1 MIRLCILL
9 LAARIHLET
18 FPWCSYALTV
28 DAAPDISSN
37 DENQPLMSSV
47 DDFYKV
53 GHQYWK
59 GDFPNRNFLRF
70 GRSKYG
76 DYGTNGNEE
85 LTDFFE
91 KRSRNFLRFGR
102 DPSRNF
108 LRFGRSV
115 DCQRSS
121 LSHDGCDVKSKSLEA
136 SELSTTPVQQN
147 ISHNIDSSE
156 SGKITSQR
164 WKRAVPG
171 VYVSLPYY
179 SPSAWAR
186 DIRPEDEIINE
197 FSSEDTKDVN
207 KRGYNRGFL
216 RFGRNRNFLRFGK
229 RDETIVYPESFSS
242 SETSE
247 SVLNVRPVRAPTRN
261 FIRFG

>member
-1 MIRLCILL
+1 
-9 LAARIHLET
+9 A
-18 FPWCSYALTV
+18 
-28 DAAPDISSN
+28 
-37 DENQPLMSSV
+37 
-47 DDFYKV
+47 
-53 GHQYWK
+53 
-59 GDFPNRNFLRF
+59 
-70 GRSKYG
+70 
-76 DYGTNGNEE
+76 
-85 LTDFFE
+85 E

-108 LRFGRSV
+108 LRFGRSI
-115 DCQRSS
+115 DCQLSS
-121 LSHDGCDVKSKSLEA
+121 LSLDGCVKKFKSLETT
-136 SELSTTPVQQN
+136 SVPSTTPVQQN
-147 ISHNIDSSE
+147 LSSHNINSSE

-164 WKRAVPG
+164 WKKAVPG

-197 FSSEDTKDVN
+197 FSSEDTKDIN

-229 RDETIVYPESFSS
+229 RDVSVEYPESSSS
-242 SETSE
+242 SETGE
-247 SVLNVRPVRAPTRN
+247 SLLDVRPVRAPTRN

>member
-1 MIRLCILL
+1 M
-9 LAARIHLET
+9 AAI
-18 FPWCSYALTV
+18 
-28 DAAPDISSN
+28 
-37 DENQPLMSSV
+37 
-47 DDFYKV
+47 
-53 GHQYWK
+53 
-59 GDFPNRNFLRF
+59 F

-85 LTDFFE
+85 LTDLFQ
-91 KRSRNFLRFGR
+91 KRGRNFLRFGR

-115 DCQRSS
+115 DCQQSS
-121 LSHDGCDVKSKSLEA
+121 LLHDGCDVKSKSLET

-147 ISHNIDSSE
+147 ISHNINSSE

-171 VYVSLPYY
+171 AYVSLPYY

-229 RDETIVYPESFSS
+229 RDETIVYPDSFSS

-247 SVLNVRPVRAPTRN
+247 SVLNVRPKRAPTRN